1 MPPRRGVDS
10 ATSGIEE
17 GPGRALIAMP
27 ETRLGAARLATIAG
41 LSALTLGIGLGSSGR
56 LTYHEAFVA
65 QAAREMIARVAVLVP
80 TIDGQ
85 SWLEKPPLAFWL
97 VALAGRASG
106 EVTEFVA
113 RVPSAVAAT
122 LLALGVAV
130 FTARRF
136 GPDVGWLAGLIQ
148 ATTLWTVMRGRLAE
162 ADILL
167 ACLVTWTMVA
177 FDRLRT
183 QPRRTE
189 DSGLRTQDSG
199 GGVRGPHLALGRS
212 GSLSPWIGRRSLFLA
227 RIGGLADP
235 SSSPLPLGEGPRV
248 RGAASPVVLEIDS
261 PGYRQS
267 GDVPHPGPLLLG
279 EGGREAKLPVLRTD
293 FAPTSPDAP
302 PSPFWRWA
310 FFGALGATALVKGL
324 GFGAVLVGSAV
335 VVVLAWDRD
344 RSAIKALMNAKGWA
358 LAAVLALTWPV
369 LVAMRLPAAVS
380 LWTLHVTDRMAAHP
394 EHFIGGPWWQY
405 GPAVLGQALP
415 WTPLALV
422 GAWPSLLRAIKGR
435 GGADRLLWAWAVVPV
450 LVLSTATVKNAHY
463 AIHALPPLSAWASL
477 GLVRVGLRLRRRG
490 WSPDR
495 VRRGSVALFVGLGLI
510 CGLGHLW
517 LGPRFDRRG
526 AEWASCE
533 AIGRAVDSDLPLVF
547 LYEDWD
553 RKPYPTPFG
562 PVPHDWAVRLFY
574 LKRPASWRQ
583 GVADLVARS
592 PGPPG
597 APYALLGRDRD
608 LPALRK
614 LGRVET
620 LMKGPADRFDRTFTL
635 FRITPRAD
643 PFAEGR

>member
-1 MPPRRGVDS
+1 
-10 ATSGIEE
+10 
-17 GPGRALIAMP
+17 MP
-27 ETRLGAARLATIAG
+27 ETRLGMARVATIAG

-65 QAAREMIARVAVLVP
+65 QAAREMIATGSVLVP

-85 SWLEKPPLAFWL
+85 PWLEKPPLAFWL
-97 VALAGRASG
+97 VALAGKAAG

-136 GPDVGWLAGLIQ
+136 GRDIGWVAGLVQ
-148 ATTLWTVMRGRLAE
+148 ATTLWTIMRGRLAE
-162 ADILL
+162 ADIVL

-177 FDRLRT
+177 FDRLRD
-183 QPRRTE
+183 R
-189 DSGLRTQDSG
+189 DSGLGTRDSG
-199 GGVRGPHLALGRS
+199 LKIRGPHLAPGRS
-212 GSLSPWIGRRSLFLA
+212 RSFMPWAGRRSV
-227 RIGGLADP
+227 
-235 SSSPLPLGEGPRV
+235 SSGSIAGKSASPLPLGEGSGVRV
-248 RGAASPVVLEIDS
+248 AALPVVWQEGSIGDHS
-261 PGYRQS
+261 PG
-267 GDVPHPGPLLLG
+267 DDPHPGPLPEG
-279 EGGREAKLPVLRTD
+279 EGGREAGLPILRPD
-293 FAPTSPDAP
+293 PSPTSPEAP
-302 PSPFWRWA
+302 PSPSWRWA
-310 FFGALGATALVKGL
+310 FLAGLGATALVKGL

-344 RSAIKALMNAKGWA
+344 RSAIRSLRDAKGWA

-369 LVAMRLPAAVS
+369 LVAIRLPAAVS
-380 LWTLHVTDRMAAHP
+380 LWTLHITDRMAAHP
-394 EHFIGGPWWQY
+394 EHFIGSPGWQF
-405 GPAVLGQALP
+405 GPAVLGQAMP

-435 GGADRLLWAWAVVPV
+435 GGGDRLLWAWAVVPV

-463 AIHALPPLSAWASL
+463 AIHALPPLSAWAAL
-477 GLVRVGLRLRRRG
+477 GLGRVGLRLRRRG
-490 WSPDR
+490 WSPR
-495 VRRGSVALFVGLGLI
+495 KVRRGAVALFAGLGLA

-526 AEWASCE
+526 AEWDSCE
-533 AIGRAVDSDLPLVF
+533 AIGRAVAPGLPLAF

-574 LKRPASWRQ
+574 LGRPACWRQ
-583 GVADLVARS
+583 GLDDLAAR
-592 PGPPG
+592 PPAPPP

-608 LPALRK
+608 LPGLRRI
-614 LGRVET
+614 GRVEI
-620 LMKGPADRFDRTFTL
+620 LLRAPSDRFDRSFTL
-635 FRITPRAD
+635 FRITPGAFSSNED
-643 PFAEGR
+643 